1 MGFAAA
7 TGFVPLMLFALEHRD
22 DRLALRSS
30 RSRQWCVS
38 RDLAEPSDG
47 LEPSTPS
54 LPWFWLVRAVFGARA
69 FCHRL
74 PLVATAGLH
83 KGSIPVAG
91 ISENPDSGTAALT
104 GQRDDPFHA
113 ERGSNCSSRS
123 GRRLAQA
130 RGRSGKVP
138 LVPLTY
144 TSCVTRL
151 RSYWRWLGH
160 RLRLS
165 QPGRVFFTVA
175 LLVGVAGIAV
185 ARAHGDREG
194 GAPLVVLALLL
205 LGVVTLDAIGR
216 GVVAVVRRL
225 ILDGGLRRHS

>member
-1 MGFAAA
+1 VVARVRIPLGAVRPTWPCGNRMRPRVRCAVAVAEDPNAPPNGVPPTAMQQRSPFGCA
-7 TGFVPLMLFALEHRD
+7 TTEL
-22 DRLALRSS
+22 
-30 RSRQWCVS
+30 
-38 RDLAEPSDG
+38 
-47 LEPSTPS
+47 S
-54 LPWFWLVRAVFGARA
+54 LSLTVFR
-69 FCHRL
+69 
-74 PLVATAGLH
+74 
-83 KGSIPVAG
+83 
-91 ISENPDSGTAALT
+91 ET
-104 GQRDDPFHA
+104 GRW
-113 ERGSNCSSRS
+113 R
-123 GRRLAQA
+123 
-130 RGRSGKVP
+130 KVP

-160 RLRLS
+160 RLWLS